1 MKTIYK
7 VLAVLAI
14 PGFLVFYSFSGGSP
28 GGKSGSPGDGSA
40 NCTGCHAGVPQTV
53 GDWITTNI
61 PDDGYIAGE
70 TYVITAK
77 GMHEGVGKFGFELT
91 AENADG
97 IKKGSFAV
105 TDFDRTQITG
115 TGNSVTHTQDGNTPA
130 GDSATWSMNW
140 TAPASGSG
148 QVRFYSAFNAANG
161 TGDTSGD
168 VIYLSMYNADEN
180 ITISVDENHLEA
192 QLSLY
197 PNPATSLLNIKLPE
211 GSELHI
217 VDILGKVVEVRRNTQ
232 SNERLDVSRFENG
245 IYFVQVKHEGE
256 THTSRFLKN

>member
-7 VLAVLAI
+7 VLTVLAI

-28 GGKSGSPGDGSA
+28 GGKSGSPGDGTA

-61 PDDGYIAGE
+61 PEEGYTPGE
-70 TYVITAK
+70 TYVITAQ
-77 GMHEGVGKFGFELT
+77 GMHEGVARFGFELT

-97 IKKGSFAV
+97 IKKGAFAV
-105 TDFDRTQITG
+105 TDTDRTQITG
-115 TGNSVTHTQDGNTPA
+115 TGNSVTHTLDGTTPS
-130 GDSATWSMNW
+130 GDLATWSMNW

-148 QVRFYSAFNAANG
+148 QVSFYSAFNAANG

-168 VIYLSMYNADEN
+168 VIYLSTLTADEN
-180 ITISVDENHLEA
+180 ITISVDENRLEA

-197 PNPATSLLNIKLPE
+197 PNPATRVLNIKLPE
-211 GSELHI
+211 GSEFRI
-217 VDILGKVVEVRRNTQ
+217 VDVLGKVVEVRKSTN
-232 SNERLDVSRFENG
+232 SNERVDVSRFENG